1 MAKRNVVAKKKVV
14 KKNIARGVVYISAT
28 FNNTNITIT
37 DEMGNVICWSTAGGL
52 GFKGSKKS
60 TPYAAQQAV
69 ESALSKAKE
78 HGVKEVGIKVQGPG
92 SGRETAIKS
101 VGATE
106 GVKVLWIKDI
116 TPLLI
121 MVADPLKEE
130 ECKEALWQDIEVQ

>member
-1 MAKRNVVAKKKVV
+1 MAKRNVAAKKKVV
-14 KKNIARGVVYISAT
+14 KKNIARGVVYISVT

-101 VGATE
+101 VGAIE

-116 TPLLI
+116 TPLPHNGCRPPKRRR
-121 MVADPLKEE
+121 V
-130 ECKEALWQDIEVQ
+130 